1 MRADLLLLGEGD
13 HGGVAQDPLQGVGG
27 SEDGVG
33 DVVQHPAIGGGLPVT
48 IVPSL
53 APRGEGE
60 GEQGESNAEVH
71 RSPHVCGGMLC
82 NNWIII
88 NK

>member
-1 MRADLLLLGEGD
+1 MIADLLLLGEGD

-33 DVVQHPAIGGGLPVT
+33 DVVQHPAIGSGLPVT

-53 APRGEGE
+53 APRVEEGE
-60 GEQGESNAEVH
+60 CNAEVH

-82 NNWIII
+82 KNWIII

>member
-1 MRADLLLLGEGD
+1 MIADLVLLGEGD
-13 HGGVAQDPLQGVGG
+13 HGGVAQDPLQGVWG

-60 GEQGESNAEVH
+60 GEQGECNAEVH
-71 RSPHVCGGMLC
+71 SSHVEECFVTTGS
-82 NNWIII
+82 
-88 NK
+88 

>member
-1 MRADLLLLGEGD
+1 MIADLVLLGEGD
-13 HGGVAQDPLQGVGG
+13 HSGVAQDPLEGVGG

-33 DVVQHPAIGGGLPVT
+33 DVVQHPAIGSGLPVT
-48 IVPSL
+48 TVPSL

-60 GEQGESNAEVH
+60 GEQGECNAEVH